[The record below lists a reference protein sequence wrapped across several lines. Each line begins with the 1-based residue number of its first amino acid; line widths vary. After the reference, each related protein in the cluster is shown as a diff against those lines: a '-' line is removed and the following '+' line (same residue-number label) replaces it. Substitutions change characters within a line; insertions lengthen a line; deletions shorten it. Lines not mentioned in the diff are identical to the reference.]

1 MVIIPR
7 SFEQF
12 AEGEDSRG
20 WLVLSLINPASKGV
34 GELRSIAVI
43 YKIRES
49 ERLFPEQV
57 DHVLKVIDSFF
68 TESLVLSKRVS
79 FVAPL
84 AFKICANQRGSEF
97 SFAHGDGQ
105 AEGKYWINEPV
116 SVPNAE
122 KAFSREA
129 TDLVGV
135 VGDDMHLLD
144 QLHLGNTAPDFRINV
159 VKLIAEELLRGLLFL
174 QKVSPRRDHS
184 DADDVLIERDEPSP
198 VELLRIKNQC
208 VVFRVFARSAG
219 ASDGAG
225 DLRKKRSDGRSIL
238 RNGDDR
244 TERSVLYKKQLSE
257 PLPPCL

>member
-1 MVIIPR
+1 MVGAQ
-7 SFEQF
+7 SHKSGQQ
-12 AEGEDSRG
+12 
-20 WLVLSLINPASKGV
+20 GV

-144 QLHLGNTAPDFRINV
+144 QLQLWYTAPDFRTDV
-159 VKLIAEELLRGLLFL
+159 CKARYGKTPLGSAF
-174 QKVSPRRDHS
+174 SPKSR
-184 DADDVLIERDEPSP
+184 P
-198 VELLRIKNQC
+198 
-208 VVFRVFARSAG
+208 
-219 ASDGAG
+219 
-225 DLRKKRSDGRSIL
+225 
-238 RNGDDR
+238 
-244 TERSVLYKKQLSE
+244 
-257 PLPPCL
+257 